1 MVLQHQKSRLL
12 GTQNNNN
19 AYINN
24 SISKTQYGIYSQGL
38 NIGSKNSG
46 TVINQNLINTVAP
59 NNTSRGGIIVGF
71 EDNISISGNSI
82 SEIALTS
89 SPDVFGITTGSTAI
103 STSTFNGDEITNAT
117 ITKNNIGNI
126 RNTGTFSAC
135 GIFISAAISGTNTI
149 SNNMITGVSANGIA
163 GDFSVGLLVGG
174 GAGSVTKIYNNTITM
189 TNTFTNPGASDKSYA
204 LAIGGLNAVVD
215 VRNNIFYNTQ
225 NNGSGN
231 NYAVG
236 YGYTPHTNL
245 TSNNNEYY
253 VGSGANFM
261 IGGTFALNTSI
272 VNQPT
277 IANLQAATLKDGA
290 ALNITPG
297 FVSTSDM
304 HLLTTDINNLCLN
317 GAGVA
322 LSGITDHID
331 CQVRGTLPDIGAD
344 EFTPNVLTVTNP
356 TNLCPGRNI

>member
-1 MVLQHQKSRLL
+1 MTITNTSTSTLSAVVWLQTNPLNLFDGATNNKIMNVNITGNGNTQTLIGIGCGTSSIGITSL

-46 TVINQNLINTVAP
+46 TVINQNLLNTVAP
-59 NNTSRGGIIVGF
+59 NNTSRGGIIVRF

-103 STSTFNGDEITNAT
+103 STSTFNGNEITNAT

-261 IGGTFALNTSI
+261 IG
-272 VNQPT
+272 V
-277 IANLQAATLKDGA
+277 
-290 ALNITPG
+290 
-297 FVSTSDM
+297 
-304 HLLTTDINNLCLN
+304 LL
-317 GAGVA
+317 A
-322 LSGITDHID
+322 
-331 CQVRGTLPDIGAD
+331 
-344 EFTPNVLTVTNP
+344 
-356 TNLCPGRNI
+356 